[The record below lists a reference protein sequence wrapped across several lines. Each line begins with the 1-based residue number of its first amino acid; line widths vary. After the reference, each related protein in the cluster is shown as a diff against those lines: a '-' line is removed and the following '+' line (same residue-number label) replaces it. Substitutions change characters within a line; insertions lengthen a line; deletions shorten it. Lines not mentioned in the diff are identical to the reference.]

1 MKRFAHFLLLTVLC
15 IAPVSAQAQ
24 ELPITVRFGG
34 ISFAFDAAIGTSVNI
49 YDDPG
54 DALDDAPPNGA
65 QPPHL
70 EFLFYDDDNPPT
82 LYQTDASLL
91 VYGVSD
97 VVEYE
102 NALEPIVYERFEAL
116 ATLITDQRNLSVYE
130 VAGSDWAVVLPH
142 LPVILA
148 PQVLRARVEY
158 FETDTL
164 KGIRYLTAYPG
175 DTSRPLIAEDFGYS
189 FIALSKSGALLFA
202 GAFGVAPEAY
212 WTTLPP
218 EDAALMDDFY
228 GNYGGTD
235 AFEQGYMDYVAEQI
249 ALLDVLDADAFTPS
263 LNGVDA
269 LMESIQIIP
278 LG

>member
-24 ELPITVRFGG
+24 QLPIPVRFDG
-34 ISFAFDAAIGTSVNI
+34 ISFAFDATIGTSVNI
-49 YDDPG
+49 YVDPG
-54 DALDDAPPNGA
+54 DALDAALPNGA

-70 EFLFYDDDNPPT
+70 EFLFYDDDSPPS

-102 NALEPIVYERFEAL
+102 NALEPIVFDRFEKL
-116 ATLITDQRNLSVYE
+116 AALITDQRNLSGYE
-130 VAGSDWAVVLPH
+130 VAGSDPAVVLPH

-148 PQVLRARVEY
+148 PQVLRAQVEY

-164 KGIRYLTAYPG
+164 EGIRYLTAYPD
-175 DTSRPLIAEDFGYS
+175 DTSRPLIVEDFSYS
-189 FIALSKSGALLFA
+189 FIALSQSRSILYA
-202 GAFGVAPEAY
+202 GAFAVAPKGY
-212 WTTLPP
+212 WTTFPP
-218 EDAALMDDFY
+218 EDTMLMDDFY
-228 GNYGGTD
+228 GRYDGD
-235 AFEQGYMDYVAEQI
+235 AFEQAYMEYLTEQI
-249 ALLDVLDADAFTPS
+249 ASLDVLDANAFTPS
-263 LNGVDA
+263 LDAVDA
-269 LMESIQIIP
+269 LMESIQTIP